1 MSDDGR
7 RAGSSARGVSRR
19 FASSGSHSW
28 QTQCS
33 GRHLV
38 PSADGLA
45 NRVASGSADL
55 PVGESDVQLGPPTID
70 LFANRFNSQLPR
82 YMSPCP
88 DSRAVSTDALMSPWP
103 QEVCYAFPPTTIL
116 QLVCVKL
123 LQERPRTLLLV
134 APIAPAA
141 SWFPTLA
148 RWATSVT
155 PIPLR
160 FLSLHQPHWDY
171 CHPSPDL
178 LSLGLFLIACPV

>member
-1 MSDDGR
+1 MLRLAESLDVVLQAAHIRGEHNVLADIFSRQLTALRTEWRLGR
-7 RAGSSARGVSRR
+7 STFQWVSRM
-19 FASSGSHSW
+19 SPW
-28 QTQCS
+28 
-33 GRHLV
+33 
-38 PSADGLA
+38 
-45 NRVASGSADL
+45 
-55 PVGESDVQLGPPTID
+55 GPPTID

-88 DSRAVSTDALMSPWP
+88 DSRAVSTDALISPWP

-116 QLVCVKL
+116 QLVCVKI

-155 PIPLR
+155 PIPLHL
-160 FLSLHQPHWDY
+160 LSLHQPHWNY